1 MSATPVV
8 INGWAIYAHPL
19 FLGQLET
26 MIAQVEKARAK
37 DSKGYKRKRA
47 AKLLAAVLKVAF
59 EDIPSDP
66 ARDLYRQGDTLGDEY
81 KHWFRSKFLQQFR
94 LFFRYQRSGEGGTI
108 ILGWVND
115 DSTLRAYE
123 SDTDAYVVFRKM
135 LQRGNSPDSW
145 PALLKEAS
153 SPGSLER
160 LKRTHSTK
168 LPEPRLRPGLRS
180 G

>member
-1 MSATPVV
+1 MIAAPVL

-19 FLGQLET
+19 FLDQLEA
-26 MIAQVEKARAK
+26 MIARVEKARAK
-37 DSKGYKRKRA
+37 DSKGYKKKRS

-66 ARDLYRQGDTLGDEY
+66 TRDIYRQGDTLGDEY
-81 KHWFRSKFLQQFR
+81 RHWFRAKFLQQFR
-94 LFFRYQRSGEGGTI
+94 LFFRYQRSGNGGTI

-135 LQRGNSPDSW
+135 LQHGNPPDSW
-145 PALLKEAS
+145 PSLLKEAS
-153 SPGSLER
+153 GPEALGK
-160 LKRTHSTK
+160 LKRTRSSK
-168 LPEPRLRPGLRS
+168 LP
-180 G
+180 